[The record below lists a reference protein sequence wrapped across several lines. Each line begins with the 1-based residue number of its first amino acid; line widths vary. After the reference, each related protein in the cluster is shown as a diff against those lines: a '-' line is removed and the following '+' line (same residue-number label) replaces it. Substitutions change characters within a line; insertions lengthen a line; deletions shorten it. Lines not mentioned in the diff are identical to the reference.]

1 MCAKST
7 KPAAF
12 TMSSFLWIFALL
24 YPSIIQAATRPPIVD
39 IEPKGQAVVRLGDSL
54 RIMCT
59 MGSPLQICRVEIH
72 GESSMILRPNQSS
85 DDGIEYYGEGT
96 NKGQCG
102 VHIFKVKEQHNGIF
116 RCALTPEDR
125 RVESNASVNIVVA
138 KPPNNPEL
146 HTSLGHYGRYE
157 YQKGQKLEISCSAS
171 GGRPAANVSLYL
183 DDEPL
188 GNDERPIIYEDSN
201 MNEVSIAVQNASR
214 SLDWTDNSKTLRC
227 IANHIALDK
236 PKESKMQL
244 QVYYPPQPQPVI
256 EHFGYVIGQK
266 GTVNVTVYANPR
278 PRFLWRVNGEKIEEG
293 RPDESNRLETSTAVE
308 LGNGA
313 WLVVLTIDSVQKSD
327 TQKEYILEAHNKEGA
342 YEYRIVLSTSPEPAG
357 AFSHFYGKLS
367 EHMHALAEKVTD
379 YVELVK
385 QRFSVESNLNSVD
398 LDAGSIIGIVV
409 GALVLILIV
418 FLVIFARA
426 TGRWC
431 FAGSSTTRNLG
442 ESKLL
447 ADPGAAVTLLHFGN
461 SETTNNAKTRSSD
474 TESAGRYSR
483 TEVDTASS
491 GRGRK
496 PKISITQLFR
506 RNKDKVSGA
515 DTDTMRTV
523 VTVDDEKLQ
532 LSEQQQQ
539 QQQQQQQSPTQES
552 RINPASSEGGIVYA
566 ELDLTQQQQGGTPR
580 RLNED
585 KTEYAEI
592 LYTKPETA
600 NEETPDK

>member
-1 MCAKST
+1 MRNADGNGGKERRGEERRAAT
-7 KPAAF
+7 KPP
-12 TMSSFLWIFALL
+12 T
-24 YPSIIQAATRPPIVD
+24 VD
-39 IEPKGQAVVRLGDSL
+39 IEPKGQVVVRLEDSL

-59 MGSPLQICRVEIH
+59 MGSPLQICRVEIQ
-72 GESSMILRPNQSS
+72 GESSTILSLNQTAE
-85 DDGIEYYGEGT
+85 DGIKYYGEGT
-96 NKGQCG
+96 HKGQCG
-102 VHIFKVKEQHNGIF
+102 VHIFKVKEKHNGIF
-116 RCALTPEDR
+116 KCALTPVDGR
-125 RVESNASVNIVVA
+125 TESYASVDIVIA

-146 HTSLGHYGRYE
+146 QTSQGHYGRNE
-157 YQKGQKLEISCSAS
+157 YQKGEKLEISCSAS
-171 GGRPAANVSLYL
+171 GGRPPANISLYL
-183 DDEPL
+183 DDELL
-188 GNDERPIIYEDSN
+188 GNDERPSTYDDLKT
-201 MNEVSIAVQNASR
+201 NEGSVAIQNASR

-227 IANHIALDK
+227 VTSHVALDQ
-236 PKESKMQL
+236 PKERKMQL
-244 QVYYPPQPQPVI
+244 HVYYPPQPQLII
-256 EHFGYVIGQK
+256 ERFGYVIGRQ
-266 GTVNVTVYANPR
+266 GTVNVTVHANPK

-293 RPDESNRLETSTAVE
+293 RPDESNRLETSTAVD
-308 LGNGA
+308 LGNGS

-327 TQKEYILEAHNKEGA
+327 TEKEYILEAHNIEGA
-342 YEYRIVLSTSPEPAG
+342 YEYHIVLSTSPEPAG

-442 ESKLL
+442 ESDLL
-447 ADPGAAVTLLHFGN
+447 ADPGAAVTLLHIGN
-461 SETTNNAKTRSSD
+461 SETTNNANKRQSSD

-496 PKISITQLFR
+496 PKLSIIQLFR

-532 LSEQQQQ
+532 PCEQQQQ
-539 QQQQQQQSPTQES
+539 QQSSPQDS
-552 RINPASSEGGIVYA
+552 RINPSSVEGGIVYA

-592 LYTKPETA
+592 LYTKPETTD
-600 NEETPDK
+600 EETPDK

>member
-24 YPSIIQAATRPPIVD
+24 YPTIIQAATKPPTVD
-39 IEPKGQAVVRLGDSL
+39 IEPKGQVVVRLEDSL

-59 MGSPLQICRVEIH
+59 MGSPLQICRVEIQ
-72 GESSMILRPNQSS
+72 GESSTILSLNQTAE
-85 DDGIEYYGEGT
+85 DGIKYYGEGT
-96 NKGQCG
+96 HKGQCG
-102 VHIFKVKEQHNGIF
+102 VHIFKVKEKHNGIF
-116 RCALTPEDR
+116 KCALTPVDGR
-125 RVESNASVNIVVA
+125 TESYASVDIVIA

-146 HTSLGHYGRYE
+146 QTSQGHYGRNE
-157 YQKGQKLEISCSAS
+157 YQKGEKLEISCSAS
-171 GGRPAANVSLYL
+171 GGRPPANISLYL
-183 DDEPL
+183 DDELL
-188 GNDERPIIYEDSN
+188 GNDERPSTYDDLKT
-201 MNEVSIAVQNASR
+201 NEASVAIQNASR

-227 IANHIALDK
+227 VTSHIALDQ
-236 PKESKMQL
+236 PKERKMQL
-244 QVYYPPQPQPVI
+244 HVYYPPQPQLTI
-256 EHFGYVIGQK
+256 ERFGYVIGRQ
-266 GTVNVTVYANPR
+266 GTVNVTVYANPK
-278 PRFLWRVNGEKIEEG
+278 PRFLWRVDGEKIEEG
-293 RPDESNRLETSTAVE
+293 RPDESNRLETSTAVD

-327 TQKEYILEAHNKEGA
+327 TEKEYILEAHNIEGA

-357 AFSHFYGKLS
+357 
-367 EHMHALAEKVTD
+367 
-379 YVELVK
+379 
-385 QRFSVESNLNSVD
+385 VD

-442 ESKLL
+442 ESDLL

-461 SETTNNAKTRSSD
+461 SETTNNANKRQSSD

-496 PKISITQLFR
+496 PKLSIIQLFR

-532 LSEQQQQ
+532 PCEQQQQ
-539 QQQQQQQSPTQES
+539 QQSSPQDS
-552 RINPASSEGGIVYA
+552 RINPASIEGGIVYA

-592 LYTKPETA
+592 LYTKPETTD
-600 NEETPDK
+600 EETPDK

>member
-24 YPSIIQAATRPPIVD
+24 YPSIIQGNKTFSIQRVNLIEGNDGMIISATRPPIVD

-188 GNDERPIIYEDSN
+188 GNDERPIIYEDPS
-201 MNEVSIAVQNASR
+201 MNEVSMAVQNASR

-357 AFSHFYGKLS
+357 
-367 EHMHALAEKVTD
+367 
-379 YVELVK
+379 
-385 QRFSVESNLNSVD
+385 VD

-431 FAGSSTTRNLG
+431 FAARRRGD
-442 ESKLL
+442 EE
-447 ADPGAAVTLLHFGN
+447 AAGGI
-461 SETTNNAKTRSSD
+461 
-474 TESAGRYSR
+474 SAGSEAHITPADDEEEDEEDPRIIDEKIPQGGQENPIHASTEYVNGR
-483 TEVDTASS
+483 TNDFKDT
-491 GRGRK
+491 K
-496 PKISITQLFR
+496 
-506 RNKDKVSGA
+506 KDEK
-515 DTDTMRTV
+515 TDTPV
-523 VTVDDEKLQ
+523 
-532 LSEQQQQ
+532 
-539 QQQQQQQSPTQES
+539 
-552 RINPASSEGGIVYA
+552 
-566 ELDLTQQQQGGTPR
+566 
-580 RLNED
+580 
-585 KTEYAEI
+585 
-592 LYTKPETA
+592 
-600 NEETPDK
+600 